1 MKNSVGLNE
10 KALKIKV
17 QGFFLFIFLF
27 ENNNRNDG
35 EDYDRANYDK

>member
-1 MKNSVGLNE
+1 MKNNIGLNE

-17 QGFFLFIFLF
+17 QGFFFILFIFLF

-35 EDYDRANYDK
+35 ED